1 MEKEFL
7 DHCIEEGNKKGGGRR
22 SDEPTAIEGSASILQ
37 PRFFRAAWDLNDE

>member
-7 DHCIEEGNKKGGGRR
+7 DYCIEEGHKKGRGRR

-37 PRFFRAAWDLNDE
+37 PHFFRAACDLNDE